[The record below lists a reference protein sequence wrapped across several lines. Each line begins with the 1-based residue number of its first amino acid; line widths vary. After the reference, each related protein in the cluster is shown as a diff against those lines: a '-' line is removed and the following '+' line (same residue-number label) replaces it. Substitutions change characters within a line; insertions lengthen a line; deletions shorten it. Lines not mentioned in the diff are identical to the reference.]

1 MRNSAQAEFFD
12 AMKEQL
18 LALVTL
24 ISTVV
29 LPTSESA
36 TPLLSPLPDYLQYQ
50 EKQVLAEESLDLTMR
65 EPNQTANQGYAD
77 NILLALHYLKGDVT
91 LPIDWQTIRE
101 PFTISFVL
109 QPGEIFAFHENV
121 LAEFAHPAVTM
132 NSEFLTTEGYKSV
145 WGLGGNGV
153 CHLASLMNWVASEA
167 GLEVVAKANHS
178 FALIPGISQ
187 EYGTSIRSQSPSQ
200 NLYIINSL
208 DQPVNFTFKISN
220 NDVSLKI
227 TQ

>member
-1 MRNSAQAEFFD
+1 
-12 AMKEQL
+12 MKEQL

-29 LPTSESA
+29 LPASESA

-50 EKQVLAEESLDLTMR
+50 EKQILANERLDLTMR
-65 EPNQTANQGYAD
+65 EPSPDANQGYAD
-77 NILLALHYLKGDVT
+77 NILLALHYLKGEVI
-91 LPIDWQTIRE
+91 LPVDWQAIRK
-101 PFTISFVL
+101 PFEVSFTL
-109 QPGEIFAFHENV
+109 QPGEVFAFHENV
-121 LAEFAHPAVTM
+121 LPEFANPVMTM

-153 CHLASLMNWVASEA
+153 CHLASLMNWMASEA
-167 GLEVVAKANHS
+167 GLKVVAKANHS

-187 EYGTSIRSQSPSQ
+187 EYGTSIRSQSSSQ

-208 DQPVNFTFKISN
+208 NQPVSFWFKTDSQRITLKISQ
-220 NDVSLKI
+220 SK
-227 TQ
+227 

>member
-1 MRNSAQAEFFD
+1 
-12 AMKEQL
+12 MKEQL

-29 LPTSESA
+29 LPASESA

-50 EKQVLAEESLDLTMR
+50 NQKVLAEESLDLTVR
-65 EPNQTANQGYAD
+65 EPSPEANQGYAD
-77 NILLALHYLKGDVT
+77 NIILALHYLKGEVT
-91 LPIDWQTIRE
+91 LPVDWQEVRK
-101 PFTISFVL
+101 PFEMSFVL

-121 LAEFAHPAVTM
+121 LPEFAQPALTM

-167 GLEVVAKANHS
+167 GLEVVAKANHN

-187 EYGTSIRSQSPSQ
+187 KYGTSIRSQSPSQ

-208 DQPVNFTFKISN
+208 DQPVSFTFKISK